1 MKDYSLDYLDSTHF
15 ILSYKIKNKKIII
28 KLASGKPHVISY
40 SKENENIIINRMEEQ
55 AKYAFV
61 KPISLY
67 DYTLAIIF
75 PLVLLPKT
83 TLNFIEI
90 GGWWS
95 GLAFS
100 CAVIGSICY
109 PAKVINY
116 LLRKK
121 EVKKLKYFLAHKDE
135 LNKDIEK
142 SENVKVGLS
151 NKAVKEIEKRVEN
164 KPTVNINNL
173 DNYSLKDLKQ
183 IRENIER
190 ISYFGFDESKT
201 ICEEKGPVLKM
212 TLKDN
217 EK

>member
-1 MKDYSLDYLDSTHF
+1 MKNNENVMKNYIFQL
-15 ILSYKIKNKKIII
+15 ILSRNYAIMYQSIYIFNINQKWEINQDYREP
-28 KLASGKPHVISY
+28 LA
-40 SKENENIIINRMEEQ
+40 
-55 AKYAFV
+55 
-61 KPISLY
+61 
-67 DYTLAIIF
+67 
-75 PLVLLPKT
+75 
-83 TLNFIEI
+83 
-90 GGWWS
+90 
-95 GLAFS
+95 
-100 CAVIGSICY
+100 
-109 PAKVINY
+109 
-116 LLRKK
+116 
-121 EVKKLKYFLAHKDE
+121 KKLKYFLAHKEE

-190 ISYFGFDESKT
+190 ISYFVFDESET
-201 ICEEKGPVLKM
+201 LDEEKGPVLKM